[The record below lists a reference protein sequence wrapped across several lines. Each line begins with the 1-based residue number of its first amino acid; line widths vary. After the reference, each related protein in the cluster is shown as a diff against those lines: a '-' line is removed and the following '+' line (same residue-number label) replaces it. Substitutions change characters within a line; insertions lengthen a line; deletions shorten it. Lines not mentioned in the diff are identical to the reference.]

1 MIQLY
6 QNTRCSKS
14 RCALELVEQ
23 SGKEFEVVKYL
34 EDAPS
39 LEVLKD
45 IIKKLNIKPI
55 DLVRKGKAIWKEQF
69 KDKNLSDE
77 EIINAMVA
85 NPVLIE
91 RPIVINGDKAV
102 IARPPESVLD
112 IL

>member
-1 MIQLY
+1 MIQIY
-6 QNTRCSKS
+6 HNTRCSKS

-34 EDAPS
+34 ENTPS
-39 LEVLKD
+39 AEVLKA
-45 IIKKLNIKPI
+45 IIEKLNIKPI
-55 DLVRKGKAIWKEQF
+55 ELVRKGETIWKEQF

-77 EIINAMVA
+77 EIISAMLA

-102 IARPPESVLD
+102 IARPPESALD